1 MALYA
6 YKAMNTH
13 GRTVLGRL
21 EAINLIDL
29 EMRLKRMD
37 LDFINGDTVKQGGLM
52 NRAGIS
58 RPELINFC
66 FHLEQL
72 ARAGV
77 PLIESLTD
85 LRDTIENPRF
95 REIIAGMVESIEGGK
110 TLSQALAEHPQTFD
124 EVMVSLIRAGEETG
138 ALPQVLN
145 NLLESLKWQ
154 DELAAHT
161 KKLIMYP
168 AFLGTVV
175 VAITLFMM
183 VYLVPKMAGFI
194 RSMGQEMPMQTR
206 ILIATSDFFVN
217 YWYVVLG
224 LPLILAVLVVFL
236 VRTSQAARYR
246 FDDVKLRLPYIGS
259 ILRKIILSRFASVFA
274 MMYSSG
280 ITILDSIKATE
291 DVVGNLV
298 IREGLEKVGGLIAEG
313 QNVTVAFQNAGIF
326 PPLVLRMLRVGENTG
341 ALDTAL
347 TNVSYFYNRDVR
359 ESIEKVQ
366 SMIEPVMTVTIGLI
380 LGWIMMAVLGPIYDI
395 ITKMKT

>member
-1 MALYA
+1 MPLYA
-6 YKAMNTH
+6 YKAMNSV
-13 GRTVLGRL
+13 GRMVMGRL
-21 EAINLIDL
+21 DAINLIDL

-37 LDFINGDTVKQGGLM
+37 LDFINGDAVKQGGM
-52 NRAGIS
+52 MSRARIS

-72 ARAGV
+72 IRAGV
-77 PLIESLTD
+77 SLVDSLTD
-85 LRDTIENPRF
+85 LRDSLENPRF
-95 REIIAGMVESIEGGK
+95 REVIAGMIESIEGGK

-124 EVMVSLIRAGEETG
+124 GVMVSLVRAGEETG
-138 ALPQVLN
+138 ALPKVLN

-161 KKLIMYP
+161 RKLVMYP

-175 VAITLFMM
+175 VSVTMFMM
-183 VYLVPKMAGFI
+183 IYLVPKMAGFI
-194 RSMGQEMPMQTR
+194 RSMGQDLPMQTR
-206 ILIATSDFFVN
+206 ILIGTSEFFVG
-217 YWYVVLG
+217 YWYVLLG
-224 LPLILAVLVVFL
+224 LPIILAAVTAFL
-236 VRTSQAARYR
+236 VSTNQTARYR
-246 FDDVKLRLPYIGS
+246 FDGFKLRLPYIGE
-259 ILRKIILSRFASVFA
+259 ILRKIILSRFASIFS

-298 IREGLEKVGGLIAEG
+298 IKESLERVGGLIAEG
-313 QNVTVAFQNAGIF
+313 QNVTVAFQNAGMF

-366 SMIEPVMTVTIGLI
+366 AMIEPVMTVIIGVI

>member
-6 YKAMNTH
+6 YKAMNAQ
-13 GRTVLGRL
+13 GRSVLGRL

-52 NRAGIS
+52 NQAKIS

-77 PLIESLTD
+77 SLIESLTD

-95 REIIAGMVESIEGGK
+95 REVIAGMIESIEGGK

-124 EVMVSLIRAGEETG
+124 AVMVSLIRAGEETG

-145 NLLESLKWQ
+145 NMLESLKWQ

-168 AFLGTVV
+168 AFLGAVV

-183 VYLVPKMAGFI
+183 IYLVPKMAGFI
-194 RSMGQEMPMQTR
+194 RSTGQELPIQTK
-206 ILIATSDFFVN
+206 ILIATSDFFVH

-224 LPLILAVLVVFL
+224 LPLIVAAVIAFL
-236 VRTSQAARYR
+236 VSKSSAARYR
-246 FDDVKLRLPYIGS
+246 FDDIKLRIPYIGD

-280 ITILDSIKATE
+280 ITILDSIKTTE
-291 DVVGNLV
+291 NVVGNLV
-298 IREGLEKVGGLIAEG
+298 IKESLEKVGELIAEG
-313 QNVTVAFQNAGIF
+313 QNVTVAFQNAGMF
-326 PPLVLRMLRVGENTG
+326 PPLVLRMLRVGESTG
-341 ALDTAL
+341 ALDAAL

-359 ESIEKVQ
+359 ESIERVQ